1 MTSLP
6 FFYHVAC
13 RQSYTNLIYLWQ
25 QKYFI
30 IPNDYILI
38 FIIILK
44 YYKNICS
51 FHNYVYFIYNYAHF
65 FYLYLYKNINFD
77 SYILFLIE
85 ITGICQKTNIFFVH
99 KQPVAHYLRRFPWEV
114 IHQENDPTVSRKPLT
129 PYIKEEKL
137 DEMPKDPV
145 PAAYDPA
152 LVDRLCLRCPEPDI
166 ENRRW

>member
-1 MTSLP
+1 M
-6 FFYHVAC
+6 
-13 RQSYTNLIYLWQ
+13 
-25 QKYFI
+25 KYV
-30 IPNDYILI
+30 
-38 FIIILK
+38 K
-44 YYKNICS
+44 KNK
-51 FHNYVYFIYNYAHF
+51 
-65 FYLYLYKNINFD
+65 L
-77 SYILFLIE
+77 
-85 ITGICQKTNIFFVH
+85 FFVH

>member
-1 MTSLP
+1 M
-6 FFYHVAC
+6 
-13 RQSYTNLIYLWQ
+13 
-25 QKYFI
+25 
-30 IPNDYILI
+30 YILY
-38 FIIILK
+38 IIML
-44 YYKNICS
+44 N
-51 FHNYVYFIYNYAHF
+51 FFIYIYIKISILTHIY
-65 FYLYLYKNINFD
+65 YLLLK
-77 SYILFLIE
+77 LH
-85 ITGICQKTNIFFVH
+85 GICQKTNIFFVH

-152 LVDRLCLRCPEPDI
+152 LVDRLCLHCPEPDI

>member
-1 MTSLP
+1 MYILYIIMLN
-6 FFYHVAC
+6 FFIF
-13 RQSYTNLIYLWQ
+13 IYIKISILTHIY
-25 QKYFI
+25 YFI
-30 IPNDYILI
+30 
-38 FIIILK
+38 LK
-44 YYKNICS
+44 L
-51 FHNYVYFIYNYAHF
+51 H
-65 FYLYLYKNINFD
+65 
-77 SYILFLIE
+77 E
-85 ITGICQKTNIFFVH
+85 ICQKTNIFFVH
-99 KQPVAHYLRRFPWEV
+99 EQPVAHYLRRFPWEV

>member
-13 RQSYTNLIYLWQ
+13 RQPYTNLIYLWQ

-30 IPNDYILI
+30 IPNAYILI

-85 ITGICQKTNIFFVH
+85 ITWNMSKNQHFFRS
-99 KQPVAHYLRRFPWEV
+99 QTTRRPLFAA
-114 IHQENDPTVSRKPLT
+114 ILLGGDTSRK
-129 PYIKEEKL
+129 
-137 DEMPKDPV
+137 
-145 PAAYDPA
+145 
-152 LVDRLCLRCPEPDI
+152 
-166 ENRRW
+166 